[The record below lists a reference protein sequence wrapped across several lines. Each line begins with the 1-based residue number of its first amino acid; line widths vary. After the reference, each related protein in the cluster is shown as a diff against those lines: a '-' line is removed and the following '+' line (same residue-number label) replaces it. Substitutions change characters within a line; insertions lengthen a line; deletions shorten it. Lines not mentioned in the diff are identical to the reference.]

1 MKRLLTVLLLLS
13 VFACGQAQ
21 DINGLIISNIS
32 IVDLEKGSV
41 VPNQSVKI
49 SEGRITQIDDIG
61 HQAEDDFPVIDGT
74 GKYLIPGLMD
84 CHVHTTA
91 GPPNVLISQ
100 LEKALKDG
108 VTMVRDMGGDA
119 VMINEWQKDEN
130 LEIPTIYTSAIF
142 AGKSWM
148 NNDRRALMS
157 AHRTTPGTT
166 AWLRSIDSTE
176 KIDQYL
182 DEAKAF
188 GLNGIKVYA
197 DLTAEK
203 LNKITDKASER
214 DMIVYAHATVYPA
227 TPIEVVTSGVV
238 SVSHS
243 ERLLT
248 VLDEKV
254 AQTYHLDQNNNR
266 NYIPED
272 LNSQPVIN
280 LIDAMKQNNV
290 ALDATLLVSKI
301 RSEQIGDNQDSRLKT
316 VYALTRKIY
325 EAGIMVLAGTDYMI
339 ERESGATNL
348 HDELILLVE
357 KAGLSNLDALRAATI
372 NPAEVFKL
380 DGYGQVAIGK
390 IADLVLL
397 NSNPLDKIANT
408 KDVFLVIKN
417 GKRLD

>member
-1 MKRLLTVLLLLS
+1 MKRLLTVLLILNMC
-13 VFACGQAQ
+13 ACGQAQ

-41 VPNQSVKI
+41 VPSQSVKI
-49 SEGRITQIDDIG
+49 SEGRITQIDDVG
-61 HQAEDDFPVIDGT
+61 HQAEDGFLAIDGT
-74 GKYLIPGLMD
+74 GKYLIPGLID

-119 VMINEWQKDEN
+119 VMIKEWQKDEN

-142 AGKSWM
+142 AGKSWI

-166 AWLRSIDSTE
+166 AWLRSIDSSE

-188 GLNGIKVYA
+188 GLNGIKIYA

-203 LNKITDKASER
+203 INQITEKAKKR
-214 DMIVYAHATVYPA
+214 DMLVYAHATVYPA
-227 TPIEVVTSGVV
+227 TPIEVVKSGVV

-248 VLDEKV
+248 MLDQKV
-254 AQTYHLDQNNNR
+254 TQTYHLDQDNNR
-266 NYIPED
+266 KYTPED
-272 LNSQPVIN
+272 LKNQQVTY

-301 RSEQIGDNQDSRLKT
+301 RSNRFGSYFSARLKT
-316 VYALTRKIY
+316 IY
-325 EAGIMVLAGTDYMI
+325 ELTSRVYKAGVMILAGTDYMI
-339 ERESGATNL
+339 ERESGATNI
-348 HDELILLVE
+348 HEELVLLVKE
-357 KAGLSNLDALRAATI
+357 VGMSNLDALRAATI
-372 NPAEVFKL
+372 NPAKVFKL
-380 DGYGQVAIGK
+380 DDYGQVGVGK

-397 NSNPLDKIANT
+397 NNNPLDNIANT
-408 KDVFLVIKN
+408 KEVFLVIKN